1 VSYERKLAPDQPA
14 ANDPKYVVIELRA
27 RITKLLTDLADL
39 HSSFMANEAIHKAEL
54 AEKDAEIER
63 VYEEMR
69 RKTDLLRN
77 DRTKAEAEL
86 AALKCCGNCGNIH
99 AYNAGTD
106 DEFRECPYLREDD
119 AEHDYLS
126 IGCHYNPSRWA
137 ARAEEGS
144 DHDPS

>member
-1 VSYERKLAPDQPA
+1 MNDAQVPEWLGRLADANKRIADLERIIGKQEE
-14 ANDPKYVVIELRA
+14 ELHQRE
-27 RITKLLTDLADL
+27 LDLADVL
-39 HSSFMANEAIHKAEL
+39 KKREQAEAL
-54 AEKDAEIER
+54 AKQRLDVQHDINKQYLGEQIAR
-63 VYEEMR
+63 QQ
-69 RKTDLLRN
+69 
-77 DRTKAEAEL
+77 AEAEL

-137 ARAEEGS
+137 ARAEEGGGE
-144 DHDPS
+144 